1 MPLKFVLDTNTCIFA
16 IKNKPDAVQQA
27 FNRRQGQRCISAITA
42 MELAY
47 GAEKSAAPRAITPL
61 STVSCSAWKCS
72 TMTMTRQQIRVSF
85 ARNWRAPEPLSAPT
99 TP

>member
-27 FNRRQGQRCISAITA
+27 FNRRQGQLCISAITA

-47 GAEKSAAPRAITPL
+47 GAEKSAITPW
-61 STVSCSAWKCS
+61 STAS
-72 TMTMTRQQIRVSF
+72 
-85 ARNWRAPEPLSAPT
+85 
-99 TP
+99 